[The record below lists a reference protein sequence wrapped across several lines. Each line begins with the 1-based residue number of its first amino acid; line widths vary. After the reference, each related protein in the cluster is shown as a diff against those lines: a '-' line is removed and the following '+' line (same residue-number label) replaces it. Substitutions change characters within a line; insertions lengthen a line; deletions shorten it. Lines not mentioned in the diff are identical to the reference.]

1 MNKKINIFLYTIIC
15 ILALYGL
22 ILLIR
27 KIMLAPETPRMNKK
41 DLGSILNI
49 EPYDNT
55 SEWLAKI
62 GGRMDN
68 TGNRFK
74 GEMNKTGNFFANV
87 KDDMTDP
94 LDFFKNEMSKTDNW
108 FGHRKDDVNKIGD
121 RF

>member
-1 MNKKINIFLYTIIC
+1 MNKKLNIFLYTIIC

-41 DLGSILNI
+41 DLGYSFYI

-62 GGRMDN
+62 GGQMNN

-74 GEMNKTGNFFANV
+74 GEMNKTDNFFA
-87 KDDMTDP
+87 KPKKLCAMW
-94 LDFFKNEMSKTDNW
+94 KTIIFNIDHIYCP
-108 FGHRKDDVNKIGD
+108 F
-121 RF
+121 